1 MLPFSF
7 REHLRHAGVE
17 PLKPPEH
24 FTKSVRSGVEKRLR
38 EYLATGGFPEAQELS
53 ARDRMELLRGYVDTA
68 LIRRRD
74 GRTFAVTPVRST
86 RSPLDVPGIDTGV
99 TTPEILEC
107 IREGRERGDRLA
119 ERTS

>member
-1 MLPFSF
+1 MQ
-7 REHLRHAGVE
+7 V
-17 PLKPPEH
+17 
-24 FTKSVRSGVEKRLR
+24 FTYSEARQKLAQLLDEADSSGK
-38 EYLATGGFPEAQELS
+38 
-53 ARDRMELLRGYVDTA
+53 A